1 MRNKTLVAF
10 CLIAAMINLTACQ
23 SQKQTNNRQTIEKS
37 GVTQKQTPKRLIV
50 KSMSDTEK
58 SSAISVYGSMKYGD
72 AWKTAYS
79 DAKKNRLSI
88 SVKNR
93 TGFNWIKKGR
103 GYIYEVTGNGQENNA
118 FYTMKSETVYF
129 YNQKKNLGVASLSE
143 IASYLNEHNQVKS
156 VEKLATKTT
165 LAAEVTSDKYG
176 VKGDDGLA
184 LIPTRLWGT
193 WYNYKGKKLVITD
206 HTVNGEEIHHI
217 SNSGVAAESLD
228 QTKKWARARIENING
243 LNCYHVQTLN
253 AQDFGLLYSVQKDNG
268 NTAVVTYSVDT
279 GHYTATYWKSTKIAK
294 EHRNAE
300 FKTLN

>member
-58 SSAISVYGSMKYGD
+58 SSAISIYGSMKYGD

-103 GYIYEVTGNGQENNA
+103 GYIYEVTGNGQEN
-118 FYTMKSETVYF
+118 K
-129 YNQKKNLGVASLSE
+129 KKNLGVASLSE
-143 IASYLNEHNQVKS
+143 IASYLNEHNQVKA

-184 LIPTRLWGT
+184 LVPTRLWGT

-243 LNCYHVQTLN
+243 LNCYHAQTLN

>member
-1 MRNKTLVAF
+1 LQM
-10 CLIAAMINLTACQ
+10 
-23 SQKQTNNRQTIEKS
+23 STNTRKS
-37 GVTQKQTPKRLIV
+37 MKKSIRTHKPSSKRLNV
-50 KSMSDTEK
+50 KSKADTEK

-184 LIPTRLWGT
+184 LVPTRLWGT

-217 SNSGVAAESLD
+217 S
-228 QTKKWARARIENING
+228 
-243 LNCYHVQTLN
+243 
-253 AQDFGLLYSVQKDNG
+253 
-268 NTAVVTYSVDT
+268 
-279 GHYTATYWKSTKIAK
+279 
-294 EHRNAE
+294 
-300 FKTLN
+300 